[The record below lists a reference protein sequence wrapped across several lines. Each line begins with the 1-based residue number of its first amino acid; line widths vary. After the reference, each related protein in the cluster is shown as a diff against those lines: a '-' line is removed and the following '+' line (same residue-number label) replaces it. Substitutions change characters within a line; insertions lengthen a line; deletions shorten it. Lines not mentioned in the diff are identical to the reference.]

1 MKTNFLKAIDKI
13 MYVVAMAI
21 AFITIAVITY
31 FIILDI
37 MSLLNYSKIIIG
49 SGSYNEFYNI
59 LNIVNSFALPIIII
73 VFMGAIPCLI
83 ASIIVFIYFI
93 IRYIKYKEKNIKKMI
108 ILLVTLALA
117 IFLLIKGI
125 TTYPMTGTYEA
136 NINSKIS
143 QISNTRMKNFITE
156 QMNNGIAYSNKILKE
171 DYYIY
176 NVKIQQSFPDDYT
189 GVIYYKDGIK
199 KEKRIFVSDQMSYF
213 ITNNMQ
219 NKTKELSIKGI
230 LLLIIGDVL
239 FIVFIVQIRKVLKR
253 IVKGNE
259 NINITEN

>member
-73 VFMGAIPCLI
+73 VFIGATPCLI

-93 IRYIKYKEKNIKKMI
+93 IRYIKYKEKI
-108 ILLVTLALA
+108 
-117 IFLLIKGI
+117 
-125 TTYPMTGTYEA
+125 
-136 NINSKIS
+136 
-143 QISNTRMKNFITE
+143 
-156 QMNNGIAYSNKILKE
+156 
-171 DYYIY
+171 
-176 NVKIQQSFPDDYT
+176 
-189 GVIYYKDGIK
+189 
-199 KEKRIFVSDQMSYF
+199 
-213 ITNNMQ
+213 
-219 NKTKELSIKGI
+219 
-230 LLLIIGDVL
+230 
-239 FIVFIVQIRKVLKR
+239 
-253 IVKGNE
+253 
-259 NINITEN
+259 